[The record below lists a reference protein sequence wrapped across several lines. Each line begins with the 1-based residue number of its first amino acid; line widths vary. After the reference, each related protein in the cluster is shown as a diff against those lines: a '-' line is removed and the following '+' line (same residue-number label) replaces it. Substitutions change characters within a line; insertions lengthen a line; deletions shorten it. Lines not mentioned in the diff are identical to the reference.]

1 MEEYC
6 VAEQMWR
13 LSSVDLAEIARNSVL
28 QSSFESDVKAAWL
41 GAVLPVV
48 EAAACVPC
56 HLVSEER
63 RLYVAL
69 RMEEH
74 LSRVL
79 GSRNQAQAQGT
90 VQRVGGR
97 RRGWCQGLG
106 CC

>member
-1 MEEYC
+1 MLCLLGGLAYGGWEAYTIYLAPAEE
-6 VAEQMWR
+6 A
-13 LSSVDLAEIARNSVL
+13 AA
-28 QSSFESDVKAAWL
+28 VK
-41 GAVLPVV
+41 PVV